1 MNATT
6 TTSSL
11 NCYSVFFIAL
21 VFVATVSISYAKE
34 DGLRG
39 DKLLVTDLFKEGIFD
54 EENGFEGSI
63 RTILEP
69 PTEDAASDSSSSDSE
84 DEDAKEDG
92 LSGGLRK

>member
-39 DKLLVTDLFKEGIFD
+39 DKLLVTDL
-54 EENGFEGSI
+54 GFEGSI

>member
-11 NCYSVFFIAL
+11 NCYSVFIAL